1 MLYHLLYPLSDM
13 FFGFNVFKYITVRS
27 ALAFVLSF
35 LVVVLL
41 GNRFIKYLKTI
52 NLKEH
57 IDMYGHVKLEQ
68 IFTSKQGTPTMGGLL
83 IGFSIIFSTFFCAK
97 LDGPLIWIS
106 MFIMFWFMMIG
117 FVDDLVK
124 VKNKKGLSRFQKLA
138 SQIVGAFVVGVILYI
153 FNIISPTL
161 HIPFFKDVV
170 INLGAFYVLWVIL
183 VLCSTCNAVNF
194 TDGLD
199 GLAIGSTIMVA
210 LAFGILSYVTGNIK
224 ISEYLF
230 LPYIAGSGELA
241 VVCSAIMGSGLGFL
255 WFNAHPA
262 EVFMGDVGSSLLGGL
277 LGAIAVLI
285 HKEIWLLIAGGLF
298 VLEAISVIA
307 QIFSV
312 RVFKK
317 RVLKAAPFHHHLR
330 LSGWAESKVTIRLWI
345 ISLLFVAVS
354 LMTLK
359 IR

>member
-13 FFGFNVFKYITVRS
+13 YFGFNVFKYITVRS
-27 ALAFVLSF
+27 ALGFVFSF
-35 LVVVLL
+35 LIVVLL
-41 GNRFIKYLKTI
+41 GNRFIKYLRTI

-68 IFTSKQGTPTMGGLL
+68 IYTSKQGTPTMGGLL
-83 IGFSIIFSTFFCAK
+83 IGFSIMLSTFLCAR
-97 LDGPLIWIS
+97 LDGPLIWIA
-106 MFIMFWFMMIG
+106 MFIMVWFLLIG
-117 FVDDLVK
+117 WVDDLVK
-124 VKNKKGLSRFQKLA
+124 IKNKKGLTRFQKLS
-138 SQIVGAFVVGVILYI
+138 SQIVGAFVVGVILYVFKTI
-153 FNIISPTL
+153 DPAL
-161 HIPFFKDVV
+161 HIPFFKDLV
-170 INLGAFYVLWVIL
+170 INLGVFYVVWVIL
-183 VLCSTCNAVNF
+183 VLCATCNAVNF

-210 LAFGILSYVTGNIK
+210 LAFAILSYVTGNVK
-224 ISEYLF
+224 LSEYLF

-241 VVCSAIMGSGLGFL
+241 IVCSCIMGAGLGFL

-262 EVFMGDVGSSLLGGL
+262 EIFMGDVGSSLLGGL

-298 VLEAISVIA
+298 VLEAVSVIA
-307 QIFSV
+307 QIVSV
-312 RVFKK
+312 RLFNK

-345 ISLLFVAVS
+345 LSLLFVAVS